1 MHRALILLLLV
12 IFSLGAQSVAWAQP
26 PEEFPPN
33 LVVPSG
39 NFMALQVV
47 AQGVQIYACQARAD
61 DPSSFEWAF
70 RAPEAIL
77 LNVRGEPI
85 GRHYAGPTWEGLDGS
100 KVMGT
105 ARANAD
111 SPDPEAIPWLLLEAQ
126 SHEGTGLFGTVS
138 YVQRLATSGGRAP
151 AEGCGAPS
159 VGQEARVPYT
169 AIYTFSYP
177 MTGTP

>member
-1 MHRALILLLLV
+1 MHRALILSLFL
-12 IFSLGAQSVAWAQP
+12 IASLGAYSPARAQP
-26 PEEFPPN
+26 PEEFPAN

-39 NFMALQVV
+39 NFMAFQVL
-47 AQGVQIYACQARAD
+47 AQGVQIYTCQARAD
-61 DPSSFEWAF
+61 NPAAFEWAF

-77 LNVRGEPI
+77 LNMRDEPV

-111 SPDPEAIPWLLLEAQ
+111 SPDPDAIPWLLLEAQ
-126 SHEGTGLFGTVS
+126 AHEGSGVFGTVS
-138 YVQRLATSGGRAP
+138 FVQRLGTTGGRAP
-151 AEGCGAPS
+151 AEGCGAPA

-177 MTGTP
+177 MTAAP